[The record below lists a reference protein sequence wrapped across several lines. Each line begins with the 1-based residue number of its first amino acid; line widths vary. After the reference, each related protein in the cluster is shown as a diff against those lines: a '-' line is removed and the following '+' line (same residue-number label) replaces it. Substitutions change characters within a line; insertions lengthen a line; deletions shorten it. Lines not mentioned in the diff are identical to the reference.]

1 VNWPDKMLSIIP
13 EAEVLIALEPEEL
26 GLRMLPVLKSIPDC
40 EGLTRQTFVSVI
52 SRPPLPGQR
61 QAGGVY
67 PAQFSKLIEE
77 ALVEAWTWL
86 EGAALLVD
94 HASHGGS
101 YKSLSRRARKL
112 ADDPN
117 PQRAFAARRFPKEA
131 LHPRIREDVWAL
143 YHRGKYDTAVFE
155 AMREV
160 EIAVREAAGFA
171 RGEHGDDPRAEPDGP
186 AHVALQARPHA
197 EGAPRRPAP
206 RRPAPHAGRAR
217 RRNRSPARG
226 LIFVAAAPA
235 LRLAPPRF
243 ARQWV
248 LVRHA
253 AAWRRR
259 RAGRPRP

>member
-52 SRPPLPGQR
+52 SRPTLPGQR

-171 RGEHGDDPRAEPDGP
+171 RGEHGVPMIRRAFHKDTGPLTDAEAEEAEKEAVSALFAGAVGSYNNPHSHRHVPMDDADEAAEIVMLANHLLRIVDSRAGP
-186 AHVALQARPHA
+186 
-197 EGAPRRPAP
+197 PRR
-206 RRPAPHAGRAR
+206 
-217 RRNRSPARG
+217 
-226 LIFVAAAPA
+226 
-235 LRLAPPRF
+235 
-243 ARQWV
+243 
-248 LVRHA
+248 
-253 AAWRRR
+253 
-259 RAGRPRP
+259 